1 MAQITYEAVVK
12 LAEQL
17 SPEAQKALIEHL
29 QEIAKQRE
37 LSFEEWKAILE
48 SMVIDTPI
56 VGEFSDRRVD
66 WYHDDGR

>member
-37 LSFEEWKAILE
+37 LSFE
-48 SMVIDTPI
+48 SMEIDTPLA
-56 VGEFSDRRVD
+56 GEFSDRRVD
-66 WYHDDGR
+66 WYGDGR

>member
-29 QEIAKQRE
+29 QEIAKQRD
-37 LSFEEWKAILE
+37 LSFEEWKAVFD
-48 SMVIDTPI
+48 SMVDYTP
-56 VGEFSDRRVD
+56 VVSDISPRRED
-66 WYHDDGR
+66 WYDDDGR

>member
-37 LSFEEWKAILE
+37 LSFEEWKSLFN
-48 SMVIDTPI
+48 SVIDYTPI
-56 VGEFSDRRVD
+56 VNDISPRRED
-66 WYHDDGR
+66 WYDDDGR

>member
-1 MAQITYEAVVK
+1 MEQVTYKAVVR

-37 LSFEEWKAILE
+37 LSFEEWKALFDAN
-48 SMVIDTPI
+48 IDYTPVVNDI
-56 VGEFSDRRVD
+56 SPRRED
-66 WYHDDGR
+66 WYDDDGR

>member
-1 MAQITYEAVVK
+1 MEQVTYEAVVR

-37 LSFEEWKAILE
+37 LSFEEWKALFDAN
-48 SMVIDTPI
+48 IDYTPVVNDI
-56 VGEFSDRRVD
+56 SPRRED
-66 WYHDDGR
+66 WYDDDGR

>member
-1 MAQITYEAVVK
+1 MEQISYEAVVK

-37 LSFEEWKAILE
+37 LSFEEWKAMFDSLK
-48 SMVIDTPI
+48 IDTPI
-56 VGEFSDRRVD
+56 EGDFSDRRSD
-66 WYHDDGR
+66 WYDDDGR

>member
-1 MAQITYEAVVK
+1 MEQIAYEAVVK

-37 LSFEEWKAILE
+37 LSFEEWKTKFDALK
-48 SMVIDTPI
+48 IDTPV
-56 VGEFSDRRVD
+56 VGDFSDRRSD
-66 WYHDDGR
+66 WYDDDGR

>member
-1 MAQITYEAVVK
+1 MEQISYEAVAK

-37 LSFEEWKAILE
+37 LSFEEWKAMLDSLKIQ
-48 SMVIDTPI
+48 TPI
-56 VGEFSDRRVD
+56 VGGFSDRRSD
-66 WYHDDGR
+66 WYDDDGR